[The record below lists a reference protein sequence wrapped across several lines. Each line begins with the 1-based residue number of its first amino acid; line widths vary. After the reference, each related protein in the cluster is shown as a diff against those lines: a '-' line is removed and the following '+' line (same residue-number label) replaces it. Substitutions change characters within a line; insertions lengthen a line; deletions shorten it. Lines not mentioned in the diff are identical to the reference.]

1 MAAGTI
7 FGPVPE
13 PLRWRA
19 CTSFGSIVYESPW
32 NHNWC
37 HWEVDMGLGSPLTR
51 SVPEAAELLGI
62 GRNAAYEAVRRGQ
75 IPAIR
80 VGRRWLVPV
89 LALDQLLRAQTPQGP
104 KAEVPKNL
112 TRIRKRSR
120 RQQ

>member
-1 MAAGTI
+1 
-7 FGPVPE
+7 
-13 PLRWRA
+13 
-19 CTSFGSIVYESPW
+19 
-32 NHNWC
+32 
-37 HWEVDMGLGSPLTR
+37 MGLGSPLTR